1 MTEIVYATR
10 RIPEAEG
17 RRFVNPR
24 FFRGVEP
31 GVTRAF
37 VSSEF
42 PRIAEAYRAAG
53 VPVVTVGPK
62 SRTVVPEPPCGL
74 LANISARLA
83 EDSQC

>member
-10 RIPEAEG
+10 RVPEAEG

-24 FFRGVEP
+24 FFRGVET

-37 VSSEF
+37 VSNDL

-53 VPVVTVGPK
+53 VPVVTIGPK
-62 SRTVVPEPPCGL
+62 PRTAVPEPPHWL
-74 LANISARLA
+74 MARIRSRIH
-83 EDSQC
+83 EG